1 MSEASG
7 AAQTSLSQGKII
19 AYSLPS
25 IPMAAVGLPLLVH
38 IPPFYVSQMGLS
50 LELVGFLFM
59 IARFWDVFTDPVL
72 GILSDRF
79 ETRWGRRRHW
89 MVASVP
95 VLMISVYMLFWPPQG
110 VSGLYMAFWLF
121 ALYAGWTLLT
131 ISHSSWGAE
140 LTSDYHERNKVQGIR
155 EIAGV
160 TGVIIVLVLPIFID
174 FFVEEDIEAKRIQ
187 IMGMFMMVLLP
198 IAIWIAVTRVGER
211 PTPRPSHITFR
222 TAMEALVKNKSLR
235 IILAADILLGISFGM
250 HSGTFLFLC
259 VHVLH
264 LGNMS
269 GIFLLCYVGSGI
281 AFIPIVLKI
290 SLRWDKHKTASN
302 LMLFG
307 AASVVPI
314 LLLPPGNVPLAMIC
328 FIIFGITSS
337 SSSFIFRSMVADVAD
352 QDAVETGQQRTGLF
366 YSVVSMTSKVG
377 GAIAIWISYTL
388 LAIIGFDPTGANTPE
403 ALTGLRF
410 IYAGPTVISC
420 GLAFL
425 FFRFYTLTEEVQV
438 RNRGILEDRVVHA
451 MAEGLE
457 DLTHEPADTQSPQS
471 GET

>member
-1 MSEASG
+1 M
-7 AAQTSLSQGKII
+7 AQTPETDQALGKGKLI

-79 ETRWGRRRHW
+79 ESKWGRRRHW

-95 VLMISVYMLFWPPQG
+95 LLMISVWMLFWPPQG
-110 VSGLYMAFWLF
+110 VTGLYMAFWLF

-140 LTSDYHERNKVQGIR
+140 LTADYHERNKVSGTR

-187 IMGMFMMVLLP
+187 IMGLFMMVLLP

-222 TAMEALVKNKSLR
+222 TAVEALIGNKSLR

-259 VHVLH
+259 THVLK

-269 GIFLLCYVGSGI
+269 GVFLLCYVGSGI
-281 AFIPIVLKI
+281 AFIPVVLKV
-290 SLRWDKHKTASN
+290 SLKWDKHKTASI
-302 LMLFG
+302 LMLVG
-307 AASVVPI
+307 GASVIPI
-314 LLLPPGNVPLAMIC
+314 LLLPPENVPLAMIC
-328 FIIFGITSS
+328 FTTFGITSS

-352 QDAVETGQQRTGLF
+352 QDAVETGQQRTGLY

-388 LAIIGFDPTGANTPE
+388 LAVIGFDATGGNTPA

-420 GLAFL
+420 GLAFI
-425 FFRFYTLTEEVQV
+425 FFRFYTLTEEAQIK
-438 RNRGILEDRVVHA
+438 NRRILEERTVHA

-457 DLTHEPADTQSPQS
+457 DLTHEPADVSA
-471 GET
+471 GEKPRA